1 MSDIIHKIKDAV
13 THHHHDQTNDHVKD
27 KKHTGAHKANGARN
41 DLDLN
46 CARPATK
53 DPVDL
58 TGRHVEPDQRDI
70 DGRRRSNEL
79 DAPDLTGR
87 HVEHDSVDI
96 NGHHP
101 STHNPPDLNSS
112 TASPTSRH

>member
-1 MSDIIHKIKDAV
+1 MFSTCLSIYLSNINITTLASHKV
-13 THHHHDQTNDHVKD
+13 
-27 KKHTGAHKANGARN
+27 ARG
-41 DLDLN
+41 DRDLN
-46 CARPATK
+46 CAPSATK

-58 TGRHVEPDQRDI
+58 TGRHVEPDHRDI

-79 DAPDLTGR
+79 DAPDLTGP

-101 STHNPPDLNSS
+101 STHSPPDLNSH

>member
-13 THHHHDQTNDHVKD
+13 THHHDHAHDHVKD
-27 KKHTGAHKANGARN
+27 KKPAGKPKVARA
-41 DLDLN
+41 DMDLN
-46 CARPATK
+46 CAPSATK

-58 TGRHVEPDQRDI
+58 TGRHVEPDHRDI

-79 DAPDLTGR
+79 DAPDLTGP
-87 HVEHDSVDI
+87 HAEHDSVDI

-101 STHNPPDLNSS
+101 STHNPPDLNSR
-112 TASPTSRH
+112 TASPSSRH